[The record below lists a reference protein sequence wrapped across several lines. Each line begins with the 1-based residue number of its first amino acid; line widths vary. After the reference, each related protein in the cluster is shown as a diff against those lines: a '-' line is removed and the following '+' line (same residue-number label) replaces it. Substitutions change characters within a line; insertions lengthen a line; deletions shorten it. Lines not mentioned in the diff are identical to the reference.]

1 MVPAAPQNRD
11 GGQFGHERR
20 LRRPLAL
27 LLRRQGDHRVPAH
40 APAGARHQDARS
52 DAAGRRAARNAGR
65 QVVEKKSDLMSQNA
79 IKIISHIRISIQ
91 PALHSTD
98 PLAKLWMRMY
108 QKLSAEPF

>member
-11 GGQFGHERR
+11 SGEFGHERR

-40 APAGARHQDARS
+40 AHAGARHQDARS

-65 QVVEKKSDLMSQNA
+65 QVVEKKSEVMSHSKCYRNC
-79 IKIISHIRISIQ
+79 HIHTNFYATSFT
-91 PALHSTD
+91 LN
-98 PLAKLWMRMY
+98 
-108 QKLSAEPF
+108 